1 MLNRL
6 IVSGGERV
14 MRILTNKNNEIR
26 SGYKIILFAIIYL
39 IFSSIFSGIFGGV
52 LGGYIS
58 AKYSENMSY
67 EQIYELIQNYMSNS
81 FQGMFMT
88 QLLGIIAL
96 FLTLFIILKGLEK
109 KRFEDIGLNSMIVNW
124 KGLIWGLM
132 LGAAS
137 MIIVFIMLF
146 STGDITLEN
155 SLLNPHFSKNTV
167 WGILIFIIVAIN
179 EETMCRGYIFNTLNQ
194 MGKPWLSAVISS
206 GVFAALHLLN
216 PNVKLMGILN
226 IFLVGMLF
234 AYMYIRTNSLW
245 MPIGYHFTWNY
256 FQGSVFGFAVSGT
269 TEAQGIYNIASVNEN
284 IFTGG
289 SFGPEAGILA
299 TVVLILGFV
308 VVWKVTNKEI
318 REEISF
324 R

>member
-1 MLNRL
+1 
-6 IVSGGERV
+6 
-14 MRILTNKNNEIR
+14 MRILTNKNNQIR
-26 SGYKIILFAIIYL
+26 SGYKITLFTIIYI

-52 LGGYIS
+52 LGGYMR
-58 AKYSENMSY
+58 AKYSENANY
-67 EQIYELIQNYMSNS
+67 NQIYVLIENYMRNS
-81 FQGMFMT
+81 FEGMFIT

-96 FLTLFIILKGLEK
+96 FLTFFIVLKGFEK
-109 KRFEDIGLNSMIVNW
+109 KRFKDIGLNSITRNW
-124 KGLIWGLM
+124 NGLIWGLM

-137 MIIVFIMLF
+137 MIIIFIMLL

-155 SLLNPHFSKNTV
+155 SLLNPNLSKNTV
-167 WGILIFIIVAIN
+167 WGILLFIIVAIN

-194 MGKPWLSAVISS
+194 MGKPWVSAVISS

-216 PNVKLMGILN
+216 PNVKLIGILN

-269 TEAQGIYNIASVNEN
+269 TEAQGIYNIASVKEN

-318 REEISF
+318 GEEISF

>member
-1 MLNRL
+1 MR
-6 IVSGGERV
+6 
-14 MRILTNKNNEIR
+14 RILTNKNNEIR
-26 SGYKIILFAIIYL
+26 SGYKIILFTTIYL

-67 EQIYELIQNYMSNS
+67 EQIYVLIENYMRNS
-81 FQGMFMT
+81 FQGMFIT

-109 KRFEDIGLNSMIVNW
+109 KRFKDIGLNSMTRNW
-124 KGLIWGLM
+124 KGLIWGLI
-132 LGAAS
+132 LGATS
-137 MIIVFIMLF
+137 MIFVFVILLL
-146 STGDITLEN
+146 TGDITLQN
-155 SLLNPHFSKNTV
+155 SLLNPHLSKNTV
-167 WGILIFIIVAIN
+167 WGILLFIIVAIN
-179 EETMCRGYIFNTLNQ
+179 EETMCRGYILNTLNQ
-194 MGKPWLSAVISS
+194 MEKPWLSAVISS

-216 PNVKLMGILN
+216 PNVKLTGILN

-269 TEAQGIYNIASVNEN
+269 TKAQGIYNIASIKEN

-289 SFGPEAGILA
+289 SFGPEAGMLA
-299 TVVLILGFV
+299 TLVLILGFV

>member
-1 MLNRL
+1 
-6 IVSGGERV
+6 
-14 MRILTNKNNEIR
+14 MRILTNKNNQIR
-26 SGYKIILFAIIYL
+26 SGYKVTLFTIIYI
-39 IFSSIFSGIFGGV
+39 IFTSIFSGIFGGV
-52 LGGYIS
+52 LGGYMR
-58 AKYSENMSY
+58 AKYSENANY
-67 EQIYELIQNYMSNS
+67 DQTYVLIENYMRNS
-81 FQGMFMT
+81 FQGMFIT

-96 FLTLFIILKGLEK
+96 FLTLFIVLKGFEK
-109 KRFEDIGLNSMIVNW
+109 KRFKDIGLNSITRNW

-132 LGAAS
+132 LGAIS
-137 MIIVFIMLF
+137 MSVIFIMLL

-155 SLLNPHFSKNTV
+155 SLLNPQLSKNTV

-179 EETMCRGYIFNTLNQ
+179 EETMCRGYILNTLNQ
-194 MGKPWLSAVISS
+194 MGKPWVSAAISS

-216 PNVKLMGILN
+216 PNVKLIGILN

-318 REEISF
+318 GEEVNF

>member
-1 MLNRL
+1 MK
-6 IVSGGERV
+6 
-14 MRILTNKNNEIR
+14 RILINKNNQIR
-26 SGYKIILFAIIYL
+26 SGYKITLFTITYI

-52 LGGYIS
+52 LGGYMR
-58 AKYSENMSY
+58 AKYSENANY
-67 EQIYELIQNYMSNS
+67 DQIYVLIQNYMSNS
-81 FQGMFMT
+81 VQGMFIT
-88 QLLGIIAL
+88 QVLGIIAL
-96 FLTLFIILKGLEK
+96 FSTLFITLKVLEK
-109 KRFEDIGLNSMIVNW
+109 KRFKDIGLTSMIKNW
-124 KGLIWGLM
+124 KGLIWGLI

-137 MIIVFIMLF
+137 MIIIFIMLL

-155 SLLNPHFSKNTV
+155 SLLNPHLSKNTM
-167 WGILIFIIVAIN
+167 WGILLFIIVAIN

-194 MGKPWLSAVISS
+194 MGKPWVSAAISS

-216 PNVKLMGILN
+216 PNVKLIGILN

-269 TEAQGIYNIASVNEN
+269 TDAQGIYNIASIKEN

-308 VVWKVTNKEI
+308 VVWKLTNQQV